1 MSNLVFRTK
10 NITED
15 FKCLL
20 ELHTSN
26 KVPLPHHYDHH
37 HHLNLNLNLNLNLT
51 SLLLIFVR
59 ISWICDPTYPH
70 CCLHLLLLSPR
81 VLGSRSSLSSTS
93 RELKPKPS
101 SVMRSFSLAR
111 EPGSGARRRRML
123 DRKPRNLRSFS
134 ADELELARSILMSL
148 SFGSSKFS
156 KTTVLESSLAP
167 STAPAPSPIY
177 QGPIGSL
184 PPRHIH
190 RRHRHHAR
198 PRAVAPAPSKDQE
211 PLTATP
217 FGSPCGCVFP
227 MKVRLLLDVAP
238 FAVFPVMNELEIEV
252 AAGTYLEQSQVK
264 IMGASADSQ
273 NQGKTIVDIN
283 LVPLGE
289 KFDNTTAILTYQRF
303 RHKKVPLN
311 MTLFGN
317 YEVIYI
323 SYPGIPSS
331 PPYGS
336 FMGSGPTASAGN
348 LPITANFGNK
358 NQKMN
363 VRTIAIIALSAF
375 VLLMVLLGAVSI
387 FIKWRKV
394 GKPSGVVGP
403 AFTSSIHKRSGIGS
417 ILSSSIASS
426 TSVSLISTMA
436 PSILSVRTF
445 SLSELEKATDKFSS
459 QRILGEGGFGRV
471 YSGLMEDGTE
481 AAVKLL
487 TRDNQNGD
495 REFIAEVEML
505 SRLHH
510 RNLVKLIGICIEG
523 RKRCLVYELVPNG
536 SVESHLHGTYV
547 APEYAMTGHLLV
559 KSDVYSYGVVLL
571 ELLSGRKPVDMSQP
585 QGQENLVT
593 WARPLLTNREG
604 LEQLVDPAL
613 AGCCDFDDMAK
624 VAAIASMCVHPE
636 VTHRPFMGEVVQAL
650 KLIYNDTDETCGD
663 CCSQKE
669 SSAPDSDFKG
679 DLAVSDGSWWN
690 AGGIS
695 PRLTYGQASSFIT
708 MEYSSGQLEEM
719 DNRPFSTSSLIGDEI
734 SLPVRHGNRSGPLRT
749 VRSKPAFYRLTGSRS
764 EHGAFLPRRAW
775 NDGYWA
781 KNEHLTG
788 PKHSQ
793 LKPINIIDPCHSL
806 GTGLMKE
813 EIFRFNMSSNS
824 LPIPENRI
832 VVGVGAAAVDFLA
845 TVASYPKPD
854 DKIRSTSLKV
864 QGGGN
869 AGNALTCASRLGLSP
884 RLVSKVADDSQGR
897 SILDELEADGVDT
910 SFFVV
915 AKDGNSPFTY
925 IIVDNQTKTRTC
937 IHTPGYP
944 PMKPDELS
952 QSSIVSLVDGAR
964 IVYFDGRLH
973 ETALLVAQEAASKN
987 IPILV
992 DAERVR
998 EGLDDLLELTEYLAW
1013 TGAPS
1018 VPSALVSLLL
1028 RLPKLKFVIVTLG
1041 EDGCVMLE
1049 RSVKEDSQKE
1059 VDVDSLLE
1067 SLKQRKDDRLVF
1079 PTYISSSVAKITANG
1094 IGTVSGRLLLG
1105 TAEKIPPSE
1114 LIDSTGA
1121 GDSFIGAVLYALC
1134 ADMPVEKMLPFAT
1147 QVAAACCRALGAR
1160 TGLPHRTDPR
1170 LTPFFESERRGDPTF
1185 AK

>member
-1 MSNLVFRTK
+1 
-10 NITED
+10 
-15 FKCLL
+15 
-20 ELHTSN
+20 
-26 KVPLPHHYDHH
+26 
-37 HHLNLNLNLNLNLT
+37 
-51 SLLLIFVR
+51 
-59 ISWICDPTYPH
+59 
-70 CCLHLLLLSPR
+70 
-81 VLGSRSSLSSTS
+81 
-93 RELKPKPS
+93 
-101 SVMRSFSLAR
+101 
-111 EPGSGARRRRML
+111 
-123 DRKPRNLRSFS
+123 
-134 ADELELARSILMSL
+134 MSL
-148 SFGSSKFS
+148 YFGSSKFS

-167 STAPAPSPIY
+167 STAPAPSPLY
-177 QGPIGSL
+177 QGPIGPL

-198 PRAVAPAPSKDQE
+198 PRTVAPAPSKDQGCDQICVE

-323 SYPGIPSS
+323 SYPGIPLS

-375 VLLMVLLGAVSI
+375 VLLIVLLGAISI

-394 GKPSGVVGP
+394 RKPSGVVGP

-536 SVESHLHGTYV
+536 SVESHLHGVDKKKGPLDWDARMKIALGAARGLAYLHEDSNPRVIHRDFKASNVLLEEDFTPKVSDFGLAREATEGSQHISTRVMGTFGYV

-734 SLPVRHGNRSGPLRT
+734 SLPIRHGNRSGPLRT

-775 NDGYWA
+775 NDGYW
-781 KNEHLTG
+781 
-788 PKHSQ
+788 
-793 LKPINIIDPCHSL
+793 
-806 GTGLMKE
+806 
-813 EIFRFNMSSNS
+813 
-824 LPIPENRI
+824 
-832 VVGVGAAAVDFLA
+832 V
-845 TVASYPKPD
+845 
-854 DKIRSTSLKV
+854 
-864 QGGGN
+864 
-869 AGNALTCASRLGLSP
+869 
-884 RLVSKVADDSQGR
+884 
-897 SILDELEADGVDT
+897 
-910 SFFVV
+910 
-915 AKDGNSPFTY
+915 
-925 IIVDNQTKTRTC
+925 
-937 IHTPGYP
+937 
-944 PMKPDELS
+944 
-952 QSSIVSLVDGAR
+952 
-964 IVYFDGRLH
+964 
-973 ETALLVAQEAASKN
+973 
-987 IPILV
+987 
-992 DAERVR
+992 
-998 EGLDDLLELTEYLAW
+998 
-1013 TGAPS
+1013 
-1018 VPSALVSLLL
+1018 
-1028 RLPKLKFVIVTLG
+1028 
-1041 EDGCVMLE
+1041 
-1049 RSVKEDSQKE
+1049 
-1059 VDVDSLLE
+1059 
-1067 SLKQRKDDRLVF
+1067 
-1079 PTYISSSVAKITANG
+1079 
-1094 IGTVSGRLLLG
+1094 
-1105 TAEKIPPSE
+1105 
-1114 LIDSTGA
+1114 
-1121 GDSFIGAVLYALC
+1121 
-1134 ADMPVEKMLPFAT
+1134 
-1147 QVAAACCRALGAR
+1147 
-1160 TGLPHRTDPR
+1160 
-1170 LTPFFESERRGDPTF
+1170 
-1185 AK
+1185 